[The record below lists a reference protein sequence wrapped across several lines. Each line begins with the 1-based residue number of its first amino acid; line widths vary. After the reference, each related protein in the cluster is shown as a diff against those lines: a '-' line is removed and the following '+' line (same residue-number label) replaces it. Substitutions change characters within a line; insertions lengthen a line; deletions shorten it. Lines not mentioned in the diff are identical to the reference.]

1 MSDRI
6 SNLLMEVEGIYIY
19 KNNHMVL
26 DLDKI
31 VSNII
36 DELKVENK
44 TLEEEIKLY
53 KLENEKVR
61 RMCKVAEE
69 SCDTACLNLGD
80 VEDEND
86 ELKAELKQIKED
98 YRHDTKVCYDVDDKH
113 IMIIDE
119 LKVENKKSREYIVA
133 VEKENDKLKYENNKH
148 YPKVYKEE
156 ADEYFHHNPNSEKL
170 WFFMIG
176 DSEVDEDGDI
186 RKTLNV
192 GADAIAECDNFNGD
206 ISVEVYK

>member
-119 LKVENKKSREYIVA
+119 LKAEV
-133 VEKENDKLKYENNKH
+133 DKLKEDNNKMIIDELKEDNNKH

>member
-36 DELKVENK
+36 DELKAENK

-119 LKVENKKSREYIVA
+119 LKAEV
-133 VEKENDKLKYENNKH
+133 DKLKEDNNKMIIDELKEDNNKH
-148 YPKVYKEE
+148 YPKVYKEA
-156 ADEYFHHNPNSEKL
+156 ADEWFEHNPQDEKL
-170 WFFMIG
+170 FFFMVG
-176 DSEVDEDGDI
+176 SSDVDEDGDVVN
-186 RKTLNV
+186 TLNV